1 MASHLLD
8 MGNRV
13 NVAEK
18 TMNSVYQ
25 NFLALSANVNKAN
38 QDLVAKLETLESR
51 ISDLETAA
59 SKEKTPVKNLS
70 YMKNHN

>member
-1 MASHLLD
+1 